1 MVSTPALKPASNGV
15 GHVSARPA
23 IVAALTLLLIIAVTV
38 VSDWYNMNMTSTSMG
53 LDESS
58 SRRVLYGG
66 QSESYP
72 QYPVLFP
79 VLILL
84 VGVIIYY
91 IFGRFFHHVIP
102 YTAGMFI
109 FGTVMGLVL
118 IYLPENQCTQSFRS
132 WSVIDGHVLMLVFLP
147 GLLFKD
153 AYSLDLHLFKEGFSQ
168 CALLAFPGV
177 LTGTVLTASVLIFI
191 INPIMDRGH
200 GYWSDFT
207 LYDQFIHASILG
219 AILSATDPVAVST
232 LLNEVGAPPRLK
244 TLIAGESLLNDGAAV
259 VFFNIFYN
267 MDLYLTTGG
276 IHGETYNWAT
286 GFAYFAKLSLGS
298 AALGIGFGLV
308 LVFFMWTLRQ
318 RHNHEENVVQ
328 IMATLGFAY
337 LSFYV
342 SESVCKMSGIITVVF
357 CGFTTKAFSHHIN
370 SHFAMEN
377 FWALLEHILNTII
390 FALGGLI
397 WGTVIMGKRET
408 YAISIDAT
416 EWGLL
421 FLLYLFVLI
430 IRGFILFGFYPIMS
444 RIGLKTNWQETL
456 FMSWGGLRGAVG
468 IALGIVI
475 ESAWH
480 NVKPEDL
487 ATDYL
492 VGGDLG
498 ANLYAQ
504 LAQIHFFFAGGIA
517 FLTLVIN
524 GTTAGPLIK
533 KLGLT
538 APTKFRE
545 YIVKQYRQSLT
556 LRALDYLLK
565 LLTNPHLA
573 GTDFS
578 IIRAYIPGME
588 DISAEDLKLALKK
601 YNQTK
606 YSFSQLNIQ
615 SMAQFFDADDFTEIT
630 ELANYYVVDGD
641 NKGDV
646 SMDQNDFE
654 MGADVVDE
662 QPIEEQKDQNDFEM
676 GADVVDEQPI
686 EEQKDQNDFEMGAD
700 VADEQPIEEQKNQND
715 FEMDADV
722 ADEQPIEEQKNQND
736 FEMDADVAD
745 EQPIEERKVF
755 IALLRQGYGK
765 LIEDGYIDPR
775 AGALLVFKL
784 KYSLEKTGDYV
795 SRGEPI
801 KDWETFK
808 VKNKLFFEKAFEKSF
823 GKCINGDIQE
833 YNDSA
838 QFVQCA
844 IACIEAHK
852 LAQEAFK
859 AEFGYSSLGKLVLH
873 ESNTQIALAKESIEM
888 KNPDDVRKIM
898 AQILCKCLLNKM
910 VQDVHAYHESGLLF
924 QIEAYRMIHSLEHH
938 LHDVNEPNFPYRK
951 EDAINKIKTL
961 SSEKGGKN
969 DDEEVKPLTMKD
981 DVDKDVI

>member
-654 MGADVVDE
+654 MGADV
-662 QPIEEQKDQNDFEM
+662 
-676 GADVVDEQPI
+676 
-686 EEQKDQNDFEMGAD
+686 
-700 VADEQPIEEQKNQND
+700 
-715 FEMDADV
+715 
-722 ADEQPIEEQKNQND
+722 
-736 FEMDADVAD
+736 AD